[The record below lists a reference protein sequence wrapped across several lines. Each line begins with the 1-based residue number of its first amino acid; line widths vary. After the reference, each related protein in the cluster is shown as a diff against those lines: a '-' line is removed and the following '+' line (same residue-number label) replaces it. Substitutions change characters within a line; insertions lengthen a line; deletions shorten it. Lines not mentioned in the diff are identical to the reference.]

1 MEIIVTAL
9 VLDREPAREYD
20 ELVHLYTREFGYLIV
35 RAISSRKINS
45 KFSAHIDPL
54 TRVQARIVHG
64 QSFTLTDIVSENRFQ
79 NIRDNR
85 VEYANTLKI
94 FSFIKKFFPRESGSD
109 QMWEVLNKNLEE
121 GKVVTKL
128 FLSALGFDA
137 RHAICT
143 KCNKQKATKFYTG
156 TQTFFCNVCSSKMP
170 VGEVL
175 YID

>member
-1 MEIIVTAL
+1 MEIVVTAI
-9 VLDREPAREYD
+9 VLDREPVREYD
-20 ELVHLYTREFGYLIV
+20 ELVHLYTREFGYLVV
-35 RAISSRKINS
+35 RAVSSRKINS

-64 QSFTLTDIVSENRFQ
+64 QSLTLTDIVPENRFQ

-85 VEYANTLKI
+85 AEYANTLKI

-109 QMWEVLNKNLEE
+109 QMWGVLNTSLEE
-121 GKVVTKL
+121 GKIITKS
-128 FLSALGFDA
+128 FLSSLGFDA
-137 RHAICT
+137 RHAVCT
-143 KCNKQKATKFYTG
+143 NCDKQKATRFYTG
-156 TQTFFCNVCSSKMP
+156 AQTFFCSTCSSKMP